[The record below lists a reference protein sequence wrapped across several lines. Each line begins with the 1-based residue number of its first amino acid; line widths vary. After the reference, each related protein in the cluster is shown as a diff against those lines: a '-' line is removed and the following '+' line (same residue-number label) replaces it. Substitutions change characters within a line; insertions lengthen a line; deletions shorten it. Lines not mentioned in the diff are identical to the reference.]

1 MASSILPYLS
11 TESSTMPAPE
21 TTDTLTIGALAA
33 AAGVNVETI
42 RFYQRRGL
50 LGEPER
56 PHRGV
61 RRYGGHDAAR
71 VRFIKSAQR
80 IGFSLDEVAQLLQLE
95 DGTRCGEAREIAA
108 HRLVD
113 VRQRLDDLQRIES
126 ALAALV
132 ARCAG
137 VRGRVA
143 CPLIAALQ
151 EVA

>member
-1 MASSILPYLS
+1 M
-11 TESSTMPAPE
+11 PE

-33 AAGVNVETI
+33 AAAVNVETI
-42 RFYQRRGL
+42 RFYQRRHL
-50 LGEPER
+50 LAKPER

-61 RRYGGHDAAR
+61 RRYGSDDAAR

-80 IGFSLDEVAQLLQLE
+80 IGFSLDEVAQLLQIE
-95 DGTRCGEAREIAA
+95 DGTRCSEARAIAA

-113 VRQRLDDLQRIES
+113 VRQRLDDLQRMEA
-126 ALAALV
+126 ALASLV
-132 ARCAG
+132 ARCEG

-143 CPLIAALQ
+143 CPLIAALE

>member
-1 MASSILPYLS
+1 
-11 TESSTMPAPE
+11 MPEA
-21 TTDTLTIGALAA
+21 TDTLTIGALAA

-50 LGEPER
+50 LDEPKR
-56 PHRGV
+56 PWRSV
-61 RRYGGHDAAR
+61 RRYDAQDAAR

-95 DGTRCGEAREIAA
+95 DGTRCTQAREIAE

-113 VRQRLDDLQRIES
+113 VRQRLADLQCIES

-132 ARCAG
+132 ARCRGA
-137 VRGRVA
+137 RGRVA
-143 CPLIAALQ
+143 CPLISSLQ
-151 EVA
+151 EAA

>member
-1 MASSILPYLS
+1 MS
-11 TESSTMPAPE
+11 E

-33 AAGVNVETI
+33 AAAVNVETI
-42 RFYQRRGL
+42 RFYQRRHL
-50 LGEPER
+50 LAEPER

-61 RRYGGHDAAR
+61 RRYGSDDAAR

-95 DGTRCGEAREIAA
+95 DGTRCSEAREIAE

-113 VRQRLDDLQRIES
+113 VRQRLADLQRMET
-126 ALAALV
+126 ALASLV
-132 ARCAG
+132 ARCEG

>member
-1 MASSILPYLS
+1 
-11 TESSTMPAPE
+11 MPE
-21 TTDTLTIGALAA
+21 FTDTLTIGALAT

-56 PHRGV
+56 PHRSV
-61 RRYGGHDAAR
+61 RRYGAGDTAR

-80 IGFSLDEVAQLLQLE
+80 SGFSLDEVAQLLQLD
-95 DGTRCGEAREIAA
+95 DGTRCAQAREIAT
-108 HRLVD
+108 HRLHD
-113 VRQRLDDLQRIES
+113 VRQRLADLQRIE
-126 ALAALV
+126 AALGAMV

-137 VRGRVA
+137 GRGRVA

-151 EVA
+151 EAA

>member
-1 MASSILPYLS
+1 
-11 TESSTMPAPE
+11 MPEA
-21 TTDTLTIGALAA
+21 TDTLTIGALAA

-50 LGEPER
+50 LDEPKR
-56 PHRGV
+56 PWRSV
-61 RRYGGHDAAR
+61 RRYGAQDAAR

-95 DGTRCGEAREIAA
+95 DGTRCTQAREIAE

-113 VRQRLDDLQRIES
+113 VRQRLVDLQCIEG

-132 ARCAG
+132 ARCKSA
-137 VRGRVA
+137 RGLVA
-143 CPLIAALQ
+143 CPLIASLP

>member
-1 MASSILPYLS
+1 
-11 TESSTMPAPE
+11 MPEA
-21 TTDTLTIGALAA
+21 TDTLTIGALAA
-33 AAGVNVETI
+33 AAAVNVETI

-61 RRYGGHDAAR
+61 RRYGPDDAAR

-80 IGFSLDEVAQLLQLE
+80 IGFSLDEVAQLLRLD
-95 DGTRCGEAREIAA
+95 DGTRCSEAREIAA
-108 HRLVD
+108 NRLAD
-113 VRQRLDDLQRIES
+113 VRQRLNDLQRIEA

-132 ARCAG
+132 ARC
-137 VRGRVA
+137 VRAHGRVA

-151 EVA
+151 EAA